1 MCIYLHRDVVE
12 AITVVDYLL
21 SVLVYSDSFQVSL
34 FSESA
39 VVVNQLYL
47 AMDIHTLICSILY
60 SQCWVVCCAVVVN
73 TSLWLLPLFA
83 AITYWGSL

>member
-34 FSESA
+34 FSKSA
-39 VVVNQLYL
+39 VVVNQLY
-47 AMDIHTLICSILY
+47 IY
-60 SQCWVVCCAVVVN
+60 SYAHMHID
-73 TSLWLLPLFA
+73 LFH
-83 AITYWGSL
+83 SV